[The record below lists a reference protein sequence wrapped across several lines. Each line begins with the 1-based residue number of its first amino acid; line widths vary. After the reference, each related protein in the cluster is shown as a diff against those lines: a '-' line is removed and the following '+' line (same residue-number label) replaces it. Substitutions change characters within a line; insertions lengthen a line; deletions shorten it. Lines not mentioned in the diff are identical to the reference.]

1 MGIKQLWPETQSLK
15 EAYLHSLCGA
25 RSEKE
30 TSSSR
35 STQSQSSPTRQ
46 GLHSSF
52 QHTCMK
58 PFLWGG
64 QSGLVPAPPAEKA
77 ALGLGEEL
85 LAQRPARGAGAGAAT
100 LPMLRTPGAVSDPAG
115 PGFPHAQSAA
125 DGKSNACFTR
135 WRGERPISS
144 STLDTLHGLFCQHS
158 SISAAQRSWRLEK
171 ITPTLW
177 GRRLRSKCRP
187 EITPEPADRRA
198 LSLCCSRRKSKD
210 GGRNGDSTGARPWD
224 PGQGTQVLWTLD

>member
-30 TSSSR
+30 PSSGS

-46 GLHSSF
+46 GLRSSF

-58 PFLWGG
+58 PSLRGR
-64 QSGLVPAPPAEKA
+64 QSSLVPAPPADKA

-85 LAQRPARGAGAGAAT
+85 LAQRPARGPGQEQPPCRRGE
-100 LPMLRTPGAVSDPAG
+100 RPGAVSDPAG
-115 PGFPHAQSAA
+115 PGFPHAQSAD

-135 WRGERPISS
+135 WRGERPILS
-144 STLDTLHGLFCQHS
+144 STLDTLRGCFANILPFQ
-158 SISAAQRSWRLEK
+158 
-171 ITPTLW
+171 P
-177 GRRLRSKCRP
+177 
-187 EITPEPADRRA
+187 
-198 LSLCCSRRKSKD
+198 LSGP
-210 GGRNGDSTGARPWD
+210 GG
-224 PGQGTQVLWTLD
+224 